1 MTIPTLQ
8 GLQTALSGL
17 MAEQQAM
24 DITGNNVA
32 NANTEGYSRER
43 AVLSP
48 NTPIDIAALSPLT
61 GAGGAARHRR
71 RGRNL

>member
-17 MAEQQAM
+17 VAEQQAM
-24 DITGNNVA
+24 DIAGNNVA

-43 AVLSP
+43 TVMSP
-48 NTPIDIAALSPLT
+48 NTPIDIPALSP
-61 GAGGAARHRR
+61 
-71 RGRNL
+71 

>member
-24 DITGNNVA
+24 DIAGNNVA

-43 AVLSP
+43 TVC
-48 NTPIDIAALSPLT
+48 
-61 GAGGAARHRR
+61 RR
-71 RGRNL
+71 TRRSTSLRSLR